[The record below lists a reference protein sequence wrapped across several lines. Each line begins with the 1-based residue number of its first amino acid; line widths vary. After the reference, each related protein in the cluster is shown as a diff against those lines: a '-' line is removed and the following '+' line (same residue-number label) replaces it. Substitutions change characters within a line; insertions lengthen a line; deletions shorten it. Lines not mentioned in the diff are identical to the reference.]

1 MEEYELP
8 IVPFGKYKDKSIL
21 ELLADK
27 NYVEWLKQQSWFP
40 NQKKIYNIIVNQT
53 IHTSNNTKTPEHNK
67 LQNLFLDDKNVEK
80 LLLNIYQKKYKSEKI
95 SNVNIYSDNI
105 IFEGI
110 YNWDLIVKDN
120 YWYLCECSLNDEPN
134 NRCNCEIKKKYREKY
149 NIPDYENNLRFYELY
164 CEIKTSLGDDY
175 PCVLRKMKSQIELT
189 NNHIEKYNKN
199 IKDEY
204 KKEYDEDWKMRQY
217 WKQTKNSYHYCISND
232 CIKPKY
238 IIIIKDFNS
247 STTSKEQLV
256 IIFEQ
261 SNIEIIFINEL
272 IDNISEIKQNTIM
285 NKPEEFEK
293 INELEEKNKLLTE
306 TLLQS
311 EQKIKKLEDEI
322 NLLKNDKKTKYIT
335 DFYKKNHFQLRK

>member
-1 MEEYELP
+1 M
-8 IVPFGKYKDKSIL
+8 
-21 ELLADK
+21 
-27 NYVEWLKQQSWFP
+27 
-40 NQKKIYNIIVNQT
+40 
-53 IHTSNNTKTPEHNK
+53 
-67 LQNLFLDDKNVEK
+67 
-80 LLLNIYQKKYKSEKI
+80 
-95 SNVNIYSDNI
+95 
-105 IFEGI
+105 
-110 YNWDLIVKDN
+110 
-120 YWYLCECSLNDEPN
+120 NDETN
-134 NRCNCEIKKKYREKY
+134 NRCNCEINKKYREKY
-149 NIPDYENNLRFYELY
+149 NIPDNEHNLRFYELY

-204 KKEYDEDWKMRQY
+204 KKEYDEDWEMRKY
-217 WKQTKNSYHYCISND
+217 WKETKNSYHYCISNC
-232 CIKPKY
+232 CIKPTY
-238 IIIIKDFNS
+238 ILIIKDFNS